1 MSRSQPELLFHV
13 HLKEPL
19 VDSLACFH
27 FGTEQGVGGGGV
39 VKKSLFIITIINYAY
54 FHQTIQYQVFALD
67 IGPETEAQ
75 KIGKTGLQL
84 TRFSKTL

>member
-27 FGTEQGVGGGGV
+27 FGTEGGGF
-39 VKKSLFIITIINYAY
+39 VKKLLFIITIINSAY